1 MRFSRH
7 ALGLK
12 TLPRRPLV
20 FSGGLPWRGHEYARE
35 RAQASIRFAGL
46 VRLEDMT
53 MGTSEAHDDLFR
65 SVSELCDAAVGER
78 SVFRLLAE
86 QGHLLFPDEMFAD
99 LYSLRGRRSIA
110 PRVMATVMVLQRFE
124 GLSDSEAVDRL
135 HFDLRYKWACGLAY
149 DAPSFDSTLLVD
161 MRARLRDSKAPDR
174 IFLTVLD
181 VAKKAKL
188 VGKKRIVDSTA
199 LYDAVA
205 TQDTVTLVRSA
216 IVGVL
221 RAVDGETAT
230 QLRKLLKR
238 DDPYDKSGKPTCA
251 WDDKRAR
258 EDLVDALTRDARAIL
273 LALDGQALTP
283 EITKATTLLAT
294 VVGQDIAEGA
304 DGVFRIVRGVAP
316 DRVISTVDP
325 EARHGHK
332 TAARGFDGYKGHVAV
347 DAESEI
353 ITATD
358 VTAGNAGDASAAD
371 VLLADVLTS
380 ADNTAPSE
388 LTNDEAKAEVYGD
401 ASYGTADLVE
411 KLESAGVE
419 PNVKVQPPSAR
430 EGMFSQDDFEI
441 DTKAAEVRCPAG
453 VRVSLHML
461 KDGSSIA
468 AFGESCANCAL
479 RPQCTQSKSGRTIK
493 LHPKHATLDR
503 HRKHQRNDTWKK
515 HYRKVRPRVERKIGH
530 LMRRKHG
537 GRRARVRGRERVK
550 QDFALLAASINLA
563 RLAALGVRI
572 APRADAGW

>member
-1 MRFSRH
+1 
-7 ALGLK
+7 
-12 TLPRRPLV
+12 
-20 FSGGLPWRGHEYARE
+20 
-35 RAQASIRFAGL
+35 
-46 VRLEDMT
+46 MT
-53 MGTSEAHDDLFR
+53 MGTSEGHDDLFR
-65 SVSELCDAAVGER
+65 SVHELCDAAVGDR

-86 QGHLLFPDEMFAD
+86 QGHLLFADEMFVD
-99 LYSLRGRRSIA
+99 LYSPRGRRSIA

-135 HFDLRYKWACGLAY
+135 QFDLRYKWACGLAY

-161 MRARLRDSKAPDR
+161 MRARLRNSAAPDR
-174 IFLTVLD
+174 IFEAVLD

-221 RAVDGETAT
+221 RAFDEETAKE
-230 QLRKLLKR
+230 LRELLKR
-238 DDPYDKSGKPTCA
+238 DDPYDKSGKPSCA
-251 WDDKRAR
+251 WDDKKAR
-258 EDLVDALTRDARAIL
+258 EELVDALTRDAHAIL
-273 LALDGQALTP
+273 LALDGRKLTADV
-283 EITKATTLLAT
+283 TKAMTLLAT
-294 VVGQDIAEGA
+294 VVGQDIEEGA

-332 TAARGFDGYKGHVAV
+332 TAARGFDGYKGHIAV

-353 ITATD
+353 ITATE
-358 VTAGNAGDASAAD
+358 VTAGNAGDASAAE

-380 ADNTAPSE
+380 AADTAPSE
-388 LTNDEAKAEVYGD
+388 TTNDEAPSVVPNDDASSEAANDEAKAEVYGD

-411 KLESAGVE
+411 ELERAGVE

-441 DTKAAEVRCPAG
+441 DTTTAAVRCPAG
-453 VRVSLHML
+453 VRVSLRML

-468 AFGESCANCAL
+468 EFGGSCAEC
-479 RPQCTQSKSGRTIK
+479 PQRSRCTKSKSGRTIR

-503 HRKHQRNDTWKK
+503 HRTRQRDEAWKK
-515 HYRKVRPRVERKIGH
+515 QYRKVRPRVERKIGH

-537 GRRARVRGRERVK
+537 GRRARVRGCERVK
-550 QDFALLAASINLA
+550 HDFALLAASINLA
-563 RLAALGVRI
+563 RLAALGIRI
-572 APRADAGW
+572 APTAMAA

>member
-1 MRFSRH
+1 
-7 ALGLK
+7 
-12 TLPRRPLV
+12 
-20 FSGGLPWRGHEYARE
+20 
-35 RAQASIRFAGL
+35 
-46 VRLEDMT
+46 
-53 MGTSEAHDDLFR
+53 MGRSEAQDDIFR
-65 SVSELCDAAVGER
+65 SVRGLCDAGVGER

-99 LYSLRGRRSIA
+99 LYSPRGRRSIA

-161 MRARLRDSKAPDR
+161 MRARLRNSVAPDR
-174 IFLTVLD
+174 IFETVLE
-181 VAKKAKL
+181 VAKKANL

-221 RAVDGETAT
+221 RAVDEETAAE
-230 QLRKLLKR
+230 LRKLLQR
-238 DDPYDKSGKPTCA
+238 DDPYDKSGKPSCA
-251 WDDKRAR
+251 WDDKKAR
-258 EDLVDALTRDARAIL
+258 EELVDALTRDANAIL
-273 LALDGQALTP
+273 LALHGLALTP
-283 EITKATTLLAT
+283 DVTKATTLLAT
-294 VVGQDIAEGA
+294 VVGQDIEEGA

-332 TAARGFDGYKGHVAV
+332 TAARGFDGYKAHIAV

-353 ITATD
+353 ITETE
-358 VTAGNAGDASAAD
+358 VTAANVGDASAAE

-380 ADNTAPSE
+380 TDDDAAAS
-388 LTNDEAKAEVYGD
+388 EAKNDDTKPVVYGD

-453 VRVSLHML
+453 VRVSLRVL
-461 KDGSSIA
+461 KDGSRVA
-468 AFGESCANCAL
+468 EFGESCAECPQ
-479 RPQCTQSKSGRTIK
+479 RSQCTQSKSGRTIK

-503 HRKHQRNDTWKK
+503 HRRRQRDDAWKK
-515 HYRKVRPRVERKIGH
+515 QYRKVRPRVERKIGH

-537 GRRARVRGRERVK
+537 GRRARMRGRERVK

-563 RLAALGVRI
+563 RLAALGIRI
-572 APRADAGW
+572 TPNATAD

>member
-1 MRFSRH
+1 MGRSQ
-7 ALGLK
+7 
-12 TLPRRPLV
+12 T
-20 FSGGLPWRGHEYARE
+20 
-35 RAQASIRFAGL
+35 QA
-46 VRLEDMT
+46 
-53 MGTSEAHDDLFR
+53 DLFR
-65 SVSELCDAAVGER
+65 SVHEICDGTVGER

-86 QGHLLFPDEMFAD
+86 QGHLLFPDDMFAD
-99 LYSLRGRRSIA
+99 LYSSRGRRSIA

-135 HFDLRYKWACGLAY
+135 QFDLRYKWSCGLAY

-161 MRARLRDSKAPDR
+161 MRARLRNSEAPDR
-174 IFLTVLD
+174 IFETVLD
-181 VAKKAKL
+181 VAKKANL

-221 RAVDGETAT
+221 RVVDAATAT
-230 QLRKLLKR
+230 ELRKLLKR
-238 DDPYDKSGKPTCA
+238 DDPYDKSGKPSCA
-251 WDDKRAR
+251 WDDKKAR
-258 EDLVDALTRDARAIL
+258 EELVDALTRDAHAIL
-273 LALDGQALTP
+273 LALHGQALSADV
-283 EITKATTLLAT
+283 TKATTLLAT
-294 VVGQDIAEGA
+294 VVGQDIEEGA
-304 DGVFRIVRGVAP
+304 DGVFRILRGVAP

-332 TAARGFDGYKGHVAV
+332 TASRGFDGYKGHIAV

-371 VLLADVLTS
+371 ALLADVLTS
-380 ADNTAPSE
+380 TDNTPSEADNTE
-388 LTNDEAKAEVYGD
+388 KLEVYGD

-411 KLESAGVE
+411 KLEDAGVE

-441 DTKAAEVRCPAG
+441 DTKAGEVCCPAG
-453 VRVSLHML
+453 VRVSLQMV
-461 KDGSSIA
+461 KDGSRVA
-468 AFGESCANCAL
+468 EFGENCATCPQ
-479 RPQCTQSKSGRTIK
+479 RSQCTTSKSGRTVR

-503 HRKHQRNDTWKK
+503 HRKRQRDEAWKTQ
-515 HYRKVRPRVERKIGH
+515 YRKVRPRVERKIGH

-537 GRRARVRGRERVK
+537 GRRARMRGRERVK
-550 QDFALLAASINLA
+550 HDFALLAASINLA
-563 RLAALGVRI
+563 RLAALAIRI
-572 APRADAGW
+572 APNAKGG

>member
-1 MRFSRH
+1 MILF
-7 ALGLK
+7 ACPG
-12 TLPRRPLV
+12 RP
-20 FSGGLPWRGHEYARE
+20 SG
-35 RAQASIRFAGL
+35 
-46 VRLEDMT
+46 MT
-53 MGTSEAHDDLFR
+53 MGTSEKHDDLFR
-65 SVSELCDAAVGER
+65 SVHELCDGAVGER
-78 SVFRLLAE
+78 SLFRLMAE
-86 QGHLLFPDEMFAD
+86 QGHLLFPDAMFAD
-99 LYSLRGRRSIA
+99 LYSSRGRRSIA

-135 HFDLRYKWACGLAY
+135 HFDLRYKWACGVAY

-161 MRARLRDSKAPDR
+161 MRARLRNSEAPDR
-174 IFLTVLD
+174 IFLAVLD

-221 RAVDGETAT
+221 RAVDETRCVT
-230 QLRKLLKR
+230 LRKLLLR
-238 DDPYDKSGKPTCA
+238 DDPYDKSGKPSCA
-251 WDDKRAR
+251 WDDKKAR
-258 EDLVDALTRDARAIL
+258 EELVDSLTRDAHALL
-273 LALDGQALTP
+273 LALDGEALSP
-283 EITKATTLLAT
+283 DVTKATALLAT
-294 VVGQDIAEGA
+294 VVGQDIEEGV

-332 TAARGFDGYKGHVAV
+332 TAARGFDGYKGHIAV
-347 DAESEI
+347 DAESEF
-353 ITATD
+353 ITATE
-358 VTAGNAGDASAAD
+358 VTAGNAGDASAAE

-380 ADNTAPSE
+380 ADDTAPSE
-388 LTNDEAKAEVYGD
+388 AKRDEKREVYGD

-441 DTKAAEVRCPAG
+441 DTKAGEVRCPAG

-461 KDGSSIA
+461 KDSSRIA
-468 AFGESCANCAL
+468 DFGGSCAECPL
-479 RPQCTQSKSGRTIK
+479 RSECTKSKSGRTIK
-493 LHPKHATLDR
+493 LHPKHETLDR
-503 HRKHQRNDTWKK
+503 HRKNQRDEAWKK
-515 HYRKVRPRVERKIGH
+515 RYRKVRPRVERK
-530 LMRRKHG
+530 LANMMRRKHG

-550 QDFALLAASINLA
+550 HDFALLAASINLA
-563 RLAALGVRI
+563 RLAALRVRI
-572 APRADAGW
+572 APAATAV